1 MSSLRRASP
10 FAIAEA
16 KRLLADLQI
25 EAPDELDLE
34 EVAAHLGAAVDKREL
49 VGCDGRLFRS
59 EGVALIVVDAR
70 AYESARWRFTIA
82 HELGHL
88 ILHRN
93 IDPLTL
99 CSERDMNDY
108 LGSGREPEAN
118 DFAAELLMPKAL
130 FGRRCDAIKRP
141 SLHEV
146 KNLAKH
152 FGTSLSAT
160 AIRFVEC
167 TAEPCAV
174 VYTERDQIKWWAKND
189 GFALWIDRRDKLSAD
204 TYAYDLARGAP
215 VADRM
220 QLTDG
225 RAWCDES
232 RADDV
237 ELHEHPMALPALGA
251 VMTLLWHP
259 A

>member
-1 MSSLRRASP
+1 VSSLRRASP

-16 KRLLADLQI
+16 KRLLAELQI

-49 VGCDGRLFRS
+49 VGCDGRLLRS
-59 EGVALIVVDAR
+59 EGVALIVVNAR

-88 ILHRN
+88 ILHKN
-93 IDPLTL
+93 IDPLKL
-99 CSERDMNDY
+99 CTERDMNDY

-174 VYTERDQIKWWAKND
+174 VYTEGDQIKWWAKND
-189 GFALWIDRRDKLSAD
+189 GFALWIDRRDKLSSD
-204 TYAYDLARGAP
+204 TYAYDLARGTP
-215 VADRM
+215 VVYWFSVNV
-220 QLTDG
+220 T
-225 RAWCDES
+225 S
-232 RADDV
+232 S
-237 ELHEHPMALPALGA
+237 
-251 VMTLLWHP
+251 
-259 A
+259 

>member
-1 MSSLRRASP
+1 MSALRRPSP
-10 FAIAEA
+10 YAIAEA
-16 KRLLADLQI
+16 KKLLAELRI

-34 EVAAHLGAAVDKREL
+34 DVAAHLGAAVDKREL
-49 VGCDGRLFRS
+49 AGCDGRLLRS
-59 EGVALIVVDAR
+59 GGIALIVVNAR

-88 ILHRN
+88 ILHKN
-93 IDPLTL
+93 IDALKL
-99 CSERDMNDY
+99 CTERDMNDY

-118 DFAAELLMPKAL
+118 DFAAELLMPKSL
-130 FGRRCDAIKRP
+130 FGARCDAIRRP

-146 KNLAKH
+146 RKLAEL
-152 FGTSLSAT
+152 FATSLSAT
-160 AIRFVEC
+160 CIRFVEC

-174 VYTERDQIKWWAKND
+174 VYTEGDRIKWWAKNN
-189 GFALWIDRRDKLSAD
+189 GFALWIDRSDKLSPD
-204 TYAYDLARGAP
+204 TYAFDVARGTP

-237 ELHEHPMALPALGA
+237 ELHEHSMALPALGA